1 MNKLLLATALLTAL
15 SAPALAAYP
24 KGESDVAVQH
34 VGAMREYHAARDM
47 LPRRAVGRSRTRIG
61 PLAIIPTTGAQT
73 AATSPLAP
81 LGPLN

>member
-34 VGAMREYHAARDM
+34 VGAMREDHAARDM
-47 LPRRAVGRSRTRIG
+47 LPRRAVREEIKDPYWTPCNYSNDWGTDSCD
-61 PLAIIPTTGAQT
+61 
-73 AATSPLAP
+73 
-81 LGPLN
+81 

>member
-24 KGESDVAVQH
+24 KGDSDVPVQH

-47 LPRRAVGRSRTRIG
+47 LPRRAVRGEIKDPYWTPCNYSNDWGTD
-61 PLAIIPTTGAQT
+61 
-73 AATSPLAP
+73 SCD
-81 LGPLN
+81 

>member
-34 VGAMREYHAARDM
+34 VGAMREYYAARDM
-47 LPRRAVGRSRTRIG
+47 LPRRAVRGEIKDPYWTPCNYTDDWSTD
-61 PLAIIPTTGAQT
+61 
-73 AATSPLAP
+73 SCD
-81 LGPLN
+81 

>member
-34 VGAMREYHAARDM
+34 VGAMREDHAARDM
-47 LPRRAVGRSRTRIG
+47 LPRRAVRGEIKDPYWTPCNYSDDWGTD
-61 PLAIIPTTGAQT
+61 
-73 AATSPLAP
+73 SCD
-81 LGPLN
+81 